1 VTMRLLIMGLPGA
14 GKGTQAKVVAARLEI
29 PAISTGDIFREN
41 VRNQTPLGLE
51 AKTYMDAGDYVP
63 DELTNRLVA
72 DRLSQSDADGGFL
85 LDGYPRTL
93 QQVDTLDRILAG
105 HGHELDAVIQLT
117 GVDSSEVADRLH
129 KRAVSEGRAD
139 DSPDVIRRRL
149 DVYGRETA
157 PLLAVYAD
165 RGLLQEVDG
174 LGRVDEVTERVLKV
188 LDGIES
194 AAAGRVD
201 G

>member
-1 VTMRLLIMGLPGA
+1 MTMRLLIMGLPGA
-14 GKGTQAKVVAARLEI
+14 GKGTQAKVVAARLDI
-29 PAISTGDIFREN
+29 PAISTGDILREN
-41 VRNQTPLGLE
+41 VRNKTTLGLE
-51 AKTYMDAGDYVP
+51 AKPFMDAGDYVP

-93 QQVDTLDRILAG
+93 QQVDTLDGILAG

-117 GVDSSEVADRLH
+117 GVDSSEVAARLH
-129 KRAVSEGRAD
+129 KRAVAQGRGD

-149 DVYGRETA
+149 DIYQRETA
-157 PLLAVYAD
+157 PLLEVYSQ

-174 LGRVDEVTERVLKV
+174 LGQVDEVTERVLKV

-194 AAAGRVD
+194 AATGKVD

>member
-14 GKGTQAKVVAARLEI
+14 GKGTQAKVVAARLDI

-41 VRNQTPLGLE
+41 VRTGTPLGLE
-51 AKTYMDAGDYVP
+51 ANTYMDAGEYVP

-93 QQVDTLDRILAG
+93 QQVETLDGILAS
-105 HGHELDAVIQLT
+105 HGHQLDAVIQLT

-139 DSPDVIRRRL
+139 DSPDVIYRRL
-149 DVYGRETA
+149 EIYERETA
-157 PLLAVYAD
+157 PLLDVYAT

-174 LGRVDEVTERVLKV
+174 LGQVDEVTERVLKV
-188 LDGIES
+188 LDGIERS
-194 AAAGRVD
+194 TAGKVD

>member
-1 VTMRLLIMGLPGA
+1 MRLLIMGLPGA
-14 GKGTQAKVVAARLEI
+14 GKGTQAKVVAARLDI
-29 PAISTGDIFREN
+29 PAISTGDILREN
-41 VRNQTPLGLE
+41 VRNDSPLGLE
-51 AKTYMDAGDYVP
+51 AKTYMDAGDYAP
-63 DELTNRLVA
+63 DELINRLVA
-72 DRLSQSDADGGFL
+72 DRLSHADADGGFL

-93 QQVDTLDRILAG
+93 QQVDTLDGILAG

-117 GVDSSEVADRLH
+117 GVDSGEVADRLH

-149 DVYGRETA
+149 DIYERETA
-157 PLLAVYAD
+157 PLLAVYAQRD
-165 RGLLQEVDG
+165 LLQEVDG

-194 AAAGRVD
+194 ASAGKVD

>member
-1 VTMRLLIMGLPGA
+1 MTMRLLIMGLPGA
-14 GKGTQAKVVAARLEI
+14 GKGTQAKVVAARLDI
-29 PAISTGDIFREN
+29 PAISTGDILREN
-41 VRNQTPLGLE
+41 VRNDTPLGRE
-51 AKTYMDAGDYVP
+51 AKPFMDAGNYVP

-93 QQVDTLDRILAG
+93 QQVDTLDGILAG
-105 HGHELDAVIQLT
+105 HGHQLDAVIQLT

-149 DVYGRETA
+149 DIYQRETA
-157 PLLAVYAD
+157 PLLAVYAKRD
-165 RGLLQEVDG
+165 LLQEVDG
-174 LGRVDEVTERVLKV
+174 LGQVDEVTERVLKV
-188 LDGIES
+188 LDGIEN
-194 AAAGRVD
+194 AAAGKVD